1 MGIVRVVT
9 KGGNP
14 IVRKVIFIAMCIVLC
29 MSAAI
34 TGCEK
39 NASSQ
44 SNQGRIPEPPPEQP
58 PAQKVLRM
66 NLSIEPPTADPAFA
80 EDSTSAAVIRAT
92 FDGLTRIGTDGNP
105 QLAVANKMDV
115 SADRLTYT
123 FHLRDSQWSNG
134 EPVTAHDFEYAWK
147 RVLDPRTAS
156 IYAYQM
162 YYLKNGEKFN
172 NGLASADEVGV
183 KALDDKTLVVQLEHP
198 TSYFPELTAF
208 ATYYPVYRPQIEAN
222 SRWASNA
229 ETHVG
234 NGPFKIEQ
242 WDHHTKLVLA
252 KNNQYWDKDAVKL
265 DRVEFSMISDENT
278 ELFLYEKD
286 ELDWAGAP
294 LSTLPAQAIPGLTDA
309 GKIRTRT
316 IAAVYMYKFNT
327 QQVPFNNV
335 KIRKAFSYAINRQ
348 LIIDQVRQGHQEP
361 ALGFVPP
368 SMAVHTEPYFLDND
382 TETAKKLLQEGLNEL
397 GLATLPP
404 ITLTYNTSE
413 SHKQLAEAVA
423 GQWRQAFHI
432 DVKVED
438 KEWTQFL
445 KDQHKGDYQ
454 ISRSG
459 WLGDFNDPISFLGI
473 FRDRAGGNNDTGWEN
488 KRYQALLKQSAL
500 EMDTQKRNQL
510 LAQAEQILMDE
521 MPIAPLFYYTNSWVK
536 HDRVKGVFI
545 DGMGNLEL
553 KWGDIVNK

>member
-1 MGIVRVVT
+1 M
-9 KGGNP
+9 
-14 IVRKVIFIAMCIVLC
+14 RKVIFIAMCILLC
-29 MSAAI
+29 ISAAI
-34 TGCEK
+34 TGCEQ

-44 SNQGRIPEPPPEQP
+44 TKREKKPETSPQQP
-58 PAQKVLRM
+58 RAQKVLRM

-92 FDGLTRIGTDGNP
+92 FDGLTRIGADGRP
-105 QLAVANKMDV
+105 QLAVAKKMDV

-123 FHLRDSQWSNG
+123 FHLRDSKWSNG
-134 EPVTAHDFEYAWK
+134 DPVTAHDFEYAWK

-162 YYLKNGEKFN
+162 YYLKNGEKYN

-183 KALDDKTLVVQLEHP
+183 KAIDDKTLVVQLEHP

-208 ATYYPVYRPQIEAN
+208 ATYYPVYRPKIEAN
-222 SRWASNA
+222 SRWAA
-229 ETHVG
+229 HADTHVG

-242 WDHHTKLVLA
+242 WDHDAKLVLA
-252 KNNQYWDKDAVKL
+252 KNDQYWDKDAVKL

-294 LSTLPAQAIPGLTDA
+294 LSTLPAQAIPSLTDA
-309 GKIRTRT
+309 GKINTQT

-348 LIIDQVRQGHQEP
+348 LIIDQVRQGHQQP

-368 SMAVHTEPYFLDND
+368 SMAVQTEPYFLDND
-382 TETAKKLLQEGLNEL
+382 TQTAKKLLQEGLNEL
-397 GLATLPP
+397 GLAALPP

-423 GQWRQAFHI
+423 EQWRQAFDI
-432 DVKVED
+432 DVKLED
-438 KEWTQFL
+438 KEWTVFL
-445 KDQHKGDYQ
+445 EEQHKGLYQ

-473 FRDRAGGNNDTGWEN
+473 FRDRTGGNNDTGWEN
-488 KRYQALLKQSAL
+488 ERYQALLKQSAV

-510 LAQAEQILMDE
+510 LVQAEQILMDE

-553 KWGDIVNK
+553 KWGDIVS

>member
-1 MGIVRVVT
+1 M
-9 KGGNP
+9 
-14 IVRKVIFIAMCIVLC
+14 RKVIFIAMCIVLC

-44 SNQGRIPEPPPEQP
+44 SKQGRMPEPTPEQP

-92 FDGLTRIGTDGNP
+92 FDGLTRIGTDGKP
-105 QLAVANKMDV
+105 QLAVANKMEV

-123 FHLRDSQWSNG
+123 FHLRDSKWSNG

-147 RVLDPRTAS
+147 RVLDPSTAS

-172 NGLASADEVGV
+172 NGLVSADEVGV

-222 SRWASNA
+222 SRWAANA
-229 ETHVG
+229 DTHVG

-242 WDHHTKLVLA
+242 WDHYTKLILA

-265 DRVEFSMISDENT
+265 DRVEFSMISDEDT

-294 LSTLPAQAIPGLTDA
+294 LSTLPAQAIPSLTDA
-309 GKIRTRT
+309 GKIKTRT

-368 SMAVHTEPYFLDND
+368 SMAVQTEPYFLDND

-397 GLATLPP
+397 GLASLPP

-423 GQWRQAFHI
+423 KQWRQAFHI

-553 KWGDIVNK
+553 KWGDIVS

>member
-1 MGIVRVVT
+1 M
-9 KGGNP
+9 
-14 IVRKVIFIAMCIVLC
+14 RKVIFIAMCILLC
-29 MSAAI
+29 ISAAI
-34 TGCEK
+34 TGCEQ

-44 SNQGRIPEPPPEQP
+44 TKREKKPESSPQQP
-58 PAQKVLRM
+58 RAQKVLRM

-92 FDGLTRIGTDGNP
+92 FDGLTRIGADGRP
-105 QLAVANKMDV
+105 QLAVAKKMDV

-123 FHLRDSQWSNG
+123 FHLRDSKWSNG
-134 EPVTAHDFEYAWK
+134 DPVTAHDFEYAWK

-162 YYLKNGEKFN
+162 YYLKNGEKYN

-183 KALDDKTLVVQLEHP
+183 KAIDDKTLVVQLEHP

-208 ATYYPVYRPQIEAN
+208 ATYYPVYRPKIEAN
-222 SRWASNA
+222 SRWAA
-229 ETHVG
+229 HADTHVG

-242 WDHHTKLVLA
+242 WDHDAKLVLA
-252 KNNQYWDKDAVKL
+252 KNDQYWDKDAVKL

-294 LSTLPAQAIPGLTDA
+294 LSTLPAQAIPSLTDA
-309 GKIRTRT
+309 GKINTQT

-348 LIIDQVRQGHQEP
+348 LIIDQVRQGHQQP

-368 SMAVHTEPYFLDND
+368 SMAVQTEPYFLDND
-382 TETAKKLLQEGLNEL
+382 TQTAKKLLQEGLNEL
-397 GLATLPP
+397 GLAALPP

-423 GQWRQAFHI
+423 EQWRQAFDI
-432 DVKVED
+432 DVKLED
-438 KEWTQFL
+438 KEWTVFL
-445 KDQHKGDYQ
+445 EEQHKGLYQ

-473 FRDRAGGNNDTGWEN
+473 FRDRTGGNNDTGWEN
-488 KRYQALLKQSAL
+488 ERYQALLKQSAV

-510 LAQAEQILMDE
+510 LVQAEQILMDE

-553 KWGDIVNK
+553 KWGDIVS

>member
-1 MGIVRVVT
+1 
-9 KGGNP
+9 
-14 IVRKVIFIAMCIVLC
+14 VRKVIFIAMCILLC
-29 MSAAI
+29 ISAAI
-34 TGCEK
+34 TGCEQ

-44 SNQGRIPEPPPEQP
+44 TKREKKPESSPQQP
-58 PAQKVLRM
+58 RAQKVLRM

-92 FDGLTRIGTDGNP
+92 FDGLTRIGADGRP
-105 QLAVANKMDV
+105 QLAVAKKMDV

-123 FHLRDSQWSNG
+123 FHLRDSKWSNG
-134 EPVTAHDFEYAWK
+134 DPVTAHDFEYAWK

-162 YYLKNGEKFN
+162 YYLKNGEKYN

-183 KALDDKTLVVQLEHP
+183 KAIDDKTLVVQLEHP

-208 ATYYPVYRPQIEAN
+208 ATYYPVYRPKIEAN
-222 SRWASNA
+222 SRWAA
-229 ETHVG
+229 HADTHVG

-242 WDHHTKLVLA
+242 WDHDAKLVLA
-252 KNNQYWDKDAVKL
+252 KNDQYWDKDAVKL

-294 LSTLPAQAIPGLTDA
+294 LSTLPAQAIPSLTDA
-309 GKIRTRT
+309 GKINTQT

-348 LIIDQVRQGHQEP
+348 LIIDQVRQGHQQP

-368 SMAVHTEPYFLDND
+368 SMAVQTEPYFLDND
-382 TETAKKLLQEGLNEL
+382 TQTAKKLLQEGLNEL
-397 GLATLPP
+397 GLAALPP

-423 GQWRQAFHI
+423 EQWRQAFDI
-432 DVKVED
+432 DVKLED
-438 KEWTQFL
+438 KEWTVFL
-445 KDQHKGDYQ
+445 EEQHKGLYQ

-473 FRDRAGGNNDTGWEN
+473 FRDRTGGNNDTGWEN
-488 KRYQALLKQSAL
+488 ERYQALLKQSAV

-510 LAQAEQILMDE
+510 LVQAEQILMDE

-553 KWGDIVNK
+553 KWGDIVS

>member
-1 MGIVRVVT
+1 
-9 KGGNP
+9 
-14 IVRKVIFIAMCIVLC
+14 MCILLC
-29 MSAAI
+29 ISAAI
-34 TGCEK
+34 TGCEQ

-44 SNQGRIPEPPPEQP
+44 TKREKKPETSPQQP
-58 PAQKVLRM
+58 RAQKVLRM

-92 FDGLTRIGTDGNP
+92 FDGLTRIGADGRP
-105 QLAVANKMDV
+105 QLAVAKKMDV

-123 FHLRDSQWSNG
+123 FHLRDSKWSNG
-134 EPVTAHDFEYAWK
+134 DPVTAHDFEYAWK

-162 YYLKNGEKFN
+162 YYLKNGEKYN

-183 KALDDKTLVVQLEHP
+183 KAIDDKTLVVQLEHP

-208 ATYYPVYRPQIEAN
+208 ATYYPVYRPKIEAN
-222 SRWASNA
+222 SRWAA
-229 ETHVG
+229 HADTHVG

-242 WDHHTKLVLA
+242 WDHDAKLVLA
-252 KNNQYWDKDAVKL
+252 KNDQYWDKDAVKL

-294 LSTLPAQAIPGLTDA
+294 LSTLPAQAIPSLTDA
-309 GKIRTRT
+309 GKINTQT

-348 LIIDQVRQGHQEP
+348 LIIDQVRQGHQQP

-368 SMAVHTEPYFLDND
+368 SMAVQTEPYFLDND
-382 TETAKKLLQEGLNEL
+382 TQTAKKLLQEGLNEL
-397 GLATLPP
+397 GLAALPP

-423 GQWRQAFHI
+423 EQWRQAFDI
-432 DVKVED
+432 DVKLED
-438 KEWTQFL
+438 KEWTVFL
-445 KDQHKGDYQ
+445 EEQHKGLYQ

-473 FRDRAGGNNDTGWEN
+473 FRDRTGGNNDTGWEN
-488 KRYQALLKQSAL
+488 ERYQALLKQSAV

-510 LAQAEQILMDE
+510 LVQAEQILMDE

-553 KWGDIVNK
+553 KWGDIVS

>member
-1 MGIVRVVT
+1 M
-9 KGGNP
+9 
-14 IVRKVIFIAMCIVLC
+14 RKVIFIAMCILLC

-34 TGCEK
+34 TGCEQ

-44 SNQGRIPEPPPEQP
+44 TKRGTIPEPPPEQP
-58 PAQKVLRM
+58 PVQKVLRM

-92 FDGLTRIGTDGNP
+92 FDGLTRIGTDGKP

-115 SADRLTYT
+115 SPDRLTYT
-123 FHLRDSQWSNG
+123 FHLRDSKWSNG

-183 KALDDKTLVVQLEHP
+183 KAIDDKTLVVKLEHP

-222 SRWASNA
+222 SRWAANA
-229 ETHVG
+229 DTHVG

-242 WDHHTKLVLA
+242 WDHYAKLILA
-252 KNNQYWDKDAVKL
+252 KNEQYWDKDAVKL

-294 LSTLPAQAIPGLTDA
+294 LSTLPAQAIPSLTDA
-309 GKIRTRT
+309 GKINTRT

-382 TETAKKLLQEGLNEL
+382 IETAKKLLQEGLNEL

-404 ITLTYNTSE
+404 IMLTYNTSE

-432 DVKVED
+432 DVTVED

-488 KRYQALLKQSAL
+488 NRYQALLKQSAL

-536 HDRVKGVFI
+536 HERVKGVFI

-553 KWGDIVNK
+553 KWGDIVS

>member
-1 MGIVRVVT
+1 M
-9 KGGNP
+9 
-14 IVRKVIFIAMCIVLC
+14 RKVIFIAMCILLC
-29 MSAAI
+29 ISAAI
-34 TGCEK
+34 TGCEQ

-44 SNQGRIPEPPPEQP
+44 TKREKKPETSPQQP
-58 PAQKVLRM
+58 RAQKVLRM

-92 FDGLTRIGTDGNP
+92 FDGLTRIGADGRP
-105 QLAVANKMDV
+105 QLAVAKKMDV

-123 FHLRDSQWSNG
+123 FHLRDSKWSNG
-134 EPVTAHDFEYAWK
+134 DPVTAHDFEYAWK

-162 YYLKNGEKFN
+162 YYLKNGEKYN

-183 KALDDKTLVVQLEHP
+183 KAIDDKTLVVQLEHP

-208 ATYYPVYRPQIEAN
+208 ATYYPVYRPKIEAN
-222 SRWASNA
+222 SRWAA
-229 ETHVG
+229 HADTHVG

-242 WDHHTKLVLA
+242 WDHDAKLVLA
-252 KNNQYWDKDAVKL
+252 KNDQYWDKDAVKL

-294 LSTLPAQAIPGLTDA
+294 LNTLPAQAIPSLTDA
-309 GKIRTRT
+309 GKINTQT

-348 LIIDQVRQGHQEP
+348 LIIDQVRQGHQQP

-368 SMAVHTEPYFLDND
+368 SMAVQTEPYFLDND
-382 TETAKKLLQEGLNEL
+382 TQTAKKLLQEGLNEL
-397 GLATLPP
+397 GLAALPP

-423 GQWRQAFHI
+423 EQWRQAFDI
-432 DVKVED
+432 DVKLED
-438 KEWTQFL
+438 KEWTVFL
-445 KDQHKGDYQ
+445 EEQHKGLYQ

-473 FRDRAGGNNDTGWEN
+473 FRDRTGGNNDTGWEN
-488 KRYQALLKQSAL
+488 ERYQALLKQSAV

-510 LAQAEQILMDE
+510 LVQAEQILMDE

-553 KWGDIVNK
+553 KWGDIVS